1 MPYTDNATIP
11 YLRRLLPARLPR
23 RLRKLVPAV
32 PNVERRLDAV
42 PLALAGM
49 ARVEEGPGDN
59 GCAAPLGVMDMRVGS
74 VAVVAAAGLVE
85 AAPSSAM
92 VVVVGGCQ
100 REREEGEVG

>member
-74 VAVVAAAGLVE
+74 VAVVAAGLVE

-100 REREEGEVG
+100 RGREEVG